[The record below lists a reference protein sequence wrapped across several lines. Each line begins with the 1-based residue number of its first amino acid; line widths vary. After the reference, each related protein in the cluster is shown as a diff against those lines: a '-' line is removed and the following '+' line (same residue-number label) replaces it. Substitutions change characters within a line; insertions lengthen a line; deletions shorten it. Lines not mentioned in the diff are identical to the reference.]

1 MEAVLSQTKKNKI
14 KSLMKTINCRY
25 CQKEIR
31 YNSVSDVPTFPFCS
45 ERCKLIDLG
54 LWLDEKHRIET
65 PVSQQEETEK
75 TSPQKDSNELEDEMD
90 KD

>member
-1 MEAVLSQTKKNKI
+1 MR
-14 KSLMKTINCRY
+14 TINCRY

-31 YNSVSDVPTFPFCS
+31 YNSVADVPTFPFCS

-54 LWLDEKHRIET
+54 LWLDEKHRIES
-65 PVSQQEETEK
+65 PLSQEEEEK
-75 TSPQKDSNELEDEMD
+75 SSTRNNSKEVGDKGD

>member
-1 MEAVLSQTKKNKI
+1 MQKVKKRSK
-14 KSLMKTINCRY
+14 MRTINCRY

-31 YNSVSDVPTFPFCS
+31 YNSVVDVPTFPFCS

-54 LWLDEKHRIET
+54 LWLDEKYRIES
-65 PVSQQEETEK
+65 PVSQEEEEK
-75 TSPQKDSNELEDEMD
+75 SSTRNNSKEVGDKGD